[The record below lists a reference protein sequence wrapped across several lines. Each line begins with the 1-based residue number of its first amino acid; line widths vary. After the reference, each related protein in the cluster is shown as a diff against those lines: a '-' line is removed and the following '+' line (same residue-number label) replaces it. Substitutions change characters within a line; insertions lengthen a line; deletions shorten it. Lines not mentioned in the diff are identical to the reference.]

1 MSRALAIVLLLG
13 AVTLTAGLGRTAISD
28 SDEAF
33 YAEAG
38 REMIQSGDWLT
49 PRYNFE
55 YRFQKPILF
64 YWLVASAYL
73 AAGVSE
79 AAARFWSALAGLGL
93 VWLTYAAGRR
103 WYDEATGLLAGT
115 IAATSFGYVSLAH
128 LALPDL
134 PLACFVT
141 AATYFGIVALE
152 TPGAARSSTVAA
164 GVAVALACLTKGPIG
179 VVLPAL
185 VLIPVTIRE
194 RRTLP
199 PWRAKLVLAAAV
211 SVALAAP
218 WYVAMV
224 AIHGMAYARG
234 FFLGDNLQRFATS
247 RFNEPRA
254 IWFYLPIAAAGML
267 PWSVFL
273 PLWIAPAWHGLRKLH
288 SVGRTEWR
296 CVMWAALPL
305 LFFTVSIGKQPRY
318 ILPILPPLAVL
329 LGRTLRIRL
338 VDATTRGAKDFLL
351 RACALAD
358 GVLLVGFG
366 ALLARARPV
375 LVPPDN
381 PALFH
386 VWVAL
391 VMASGI
397 VVASVA
403 LRSRLH
409 HIPWTLG
416 AATAVTV
423 LALQYGILTPR
434 SDEPVIRMAALLQ
447 EHRRGAERVGNYRV
461 MVRNLVFYTGVKRI
475 DLYGDAQATAFLAR
489 DEPVFCVIGS
499 KDLDRLT
506 AKGGLKV
513 RRLDSFPYV
522 NTAAIKL
529 RTLLFPDPNEDVTS
543 ALLVTNRP

>member
-1 MSRALAIVLLLG
+1 MSRALATVLLLG
-13 AVTLTAGLGRTAISD
+13 TVTLTAGLGRTAISD
-28 SDEAF
+28 SDEAY

-38 REMIQSGDWLT
+38 REMIQTGDWLT
-49 PRYNFE
+49 PHYNFE

-73 AAGVSE
+73 TAGVSE

-103 WYDEATGLLAGT
+103 WFDEATGLLAGT
-115 IAATSFGYVSLAH
+115 IAATSYGYVSLAR

-141 AATYFGIVALE
+141 AAIYFGVVALE
-152 TPGAARSSTVAA
+152 TPGAARSSTAAA

-185 VLIPVTIRE
+185 VLTAVAIRE

-199 PWRAKLVLAAAV
+199 PWRAKLLLAAAV

-247 RFNEPRA
+247 RFNQPRV
-254 IWFYLPIAAAGML
+254 IWFYLPILAGGML
-267 PWSVFL
+267 PWSLFF
-273 PLWIAPAWHGLRKLH
+273 PLWIAPAWQSVSRVH
-288 SVGRTEWR
+288 SIGRAEWR
-296 CVMWAALPL
+296 CMLWAALPL
-305 LFFTVSIGKQPRY
+305 IFFTVSVGKQPRY

-329 LGRTLRIRL
+329 MGRTLTIRFA
-338 VDATTRGAKDFLL
+338 DATTRGASAFLL
-351 RACALAD
+351 RACALAG

-375 LVPPDN
+375 LVPLDN

-416 AATAVTV
+416 AAAAVTV
-423 LALQYGILTPR
+423 LALQYGILAPR
-434 SDEPVIRMAALLQ
+434 SDEPVIRMAALLR
-447 EHRRGAERVGNYRV
+447 EHRRGAELVGNYRV
-461 MVRNLVFYTGVKRI
+461 MVRNLVFYSGVKRV
-475 DLYGDAQATAFLAR
+475 DLYDDAQAMGFLAS
-489 DEPVFCVIGS
+489 EKPVFCLIGS
-499 KDLDRLT
+499 KDLDRLM
-506 AKGGLKV
+506 AKGDLKV
-513 RRLDSFPYV
+513 RRLESLPYV
-522 NTAAIKL
+522 NVAAVKL
-529 RTLLFPDPNEDVTS
+529 RTLLWPDPNEDVTS